1 MSKYTTELRY
11 ICESLAGLSES
22 KGYNSVADVIEQARP
37 KIFNF
42 TYELFDPN
50 HKAELE
56 TKILKHYY
64 GQEIGLETYGLWHLE
79 LDKRMNEIMPY
90 YNKLYESASL
100 EFNPLDDV
108 NYTKTHAGTHNE
120 DETESVENSLTG
132 QNSRNVQSSET
143 GESSSTETNDGV
155 NRSMFSDTPQGKVND
170 ADVEGNAYL
179 TSVTKDTNNSTVT
192 DDRESERNVT
202 SNDTSSYTD
211 SRNISRQ
218 NGKEGANEFTETM
231 KGKVGTYSYAK
242 LLKDYR
248 EQILNIDLMIIN
260 DLQDLFMLLW

>member
-1 MSKYTTELRY
+1 MAKYTTEVRS
-11 ICESLAGLSES
+11 ICETNAGSLVQEGASVDEIIEAS
-22 KGYNSVADVIEQARP
+22 KAS
-37 KIFNF
+37 IFNF
-42 TYELFDPN
+42 DFPVFEETYRGII
-50 HKAELE
+50 E

-108 NYTKTHAGTHNE
+108 NYTKTHEGTHSE

-132 QNSRNVQSSET
+132 QTTRNVQSSET
-143 GESSSTETNDGV
+143 GESNSTETTDGV
-155 NRSMFSDTPQGKVND
+155 SRSMFSDTPQGKVND